1 MTARA
6 LSLWRRQWL
15 DRTTGH
21 HYGVFRILFVGG
33 FFLAPFLLPLQATR
47 VDVQRALSAGTEP
60 YTHPVLLLRLVHL
73 PLAADTWLGWLMIGL
88 ALTATIGIAT
98 RLSLVGVAV
107 LHLYLG
113 STANSYGFIA
123 HDTTVPA
130 IVLIVLAA
138 CPGVTT
144 FSIDAWLRS
153 RGRPD
158 ADWTGHRARVPVW
171 PARLVLV
178 VLALAYFSSG
188 YAKLHEAGPNW
199 ADGSTL
205 QAYLTD
211 PQPAPFLLA
220 DPDPDGGS
228 FRDSVGLESFSYSSG
243 RPRDF
248 AVALSDHRALAAVLA
263 LTTLAWELTFPLVL
277 LFRRL
282 LFPYLAIGVAFHAT
296 VAVALGLT
304 SFYTYPLTYLMF
316 VDWNGLWD
324 RLVARVRRS
333 RHPALIGSSVG
344 RG

>member
-1 MTARA
+1 
-6 LSLWRRQWL
+6 
-15 DRTTGH
+15 
-21 HYGVFRILFVGG
+21 
-33 FFLAPFLLPLQATR
+33 
-47 VDVQRALSAGTEP
+47 
-60 YTHPVLLLRLVHL
+60 VLLLRLIDL
-73 PLAADTWLGWLMIGL
+73 PLSADTSLGWLMVGL
-88 ALTATIGIAT
+88 PLTATIGVAT

-138 CPGVTT
+138 CPGVATL
-144 FSIDAWLRS
+144 SIDSWLRS

-158 ADWTGHRARVPVW
+158 ADWAGHRARVPVW

-178 VLALAYFSSG
+178 VLAPTYFASG
-188 YAKLHEAGPNW
+188 YAKLHEAGLDW

-220 DPDPDGGS
+220 DPDDVS

-248 AVALSDHRALAAVLA
+248 AVELSDNRALASLVA

-282 LFPYLAIGVAFHAT
+282 LVPYLAMGIAFHAT
-296 VAVALGLT
+296 VALTLGLT
-304 SFYTYPLTYLMF
+304 SFYTYPLTYLIF
-316 VDWNGLWD
+316 VDWNALWD
-324 RLVARVRRS
+324 RLVAPARRS
-333 RHPALIGSSVG
+333 RHLQFVVADRFTERTPA
-344 RG
+344 